1 MSAGE
6 RHDEWHKIRQG
17 RARIVIG
24 ARSAIFAPVE
34 PLGLIIVD
42 EEHETSYK
50 QEEAPRYHARDV
62 AIMRGQMENA
72 VVVLGSATPSLESYH
87 NCKRGKFALLE
98 LPERVDDQKMPR
110 VRVVDMRQAARG
122 EKGIPIFSPQLKEA
136 ITQRLEKGEQTILF
150 LNRRGYS
157 TSLQCP
163 KCGYVAN
170 CPNCSLA
177 LTYHRQEQKLACHIC
192 GHVEPVPSVC
202 PNEKCKNPAIR
213 FAGTGTQRVEET
225 LARLFPN
232 ARIKRMD
239 ADTMKRKDDYRKV
252 LGDFRAGKT
261 DILVGT
267 QMIAK
272 GLHFPNV
279 TLVGIIYADLALHQ
293 PDFRAGERTFQLL
306 TQVAGRAGR
315 GDVEGEVFVQAFA
328 PFHPAI
334 QYARRHDFT
343 GFYEQEMEFREQL
356 KYPPVSRVALLTLKG
371 RNEEKV
377 KFSADH
383 LKRELEKVLK
393 HALSGGASVPA
404 SHSES
409 CEDGSRGRSPH
420 QKPEAAK
427 TGFKD
432 LIIAGPAP
440 APLLRAETFYRYQI
454 MLRTRAMS
462 KLSQALAKIIGTLAL
477 PDDVTLAVDIDPVNL
492 G

>member
-1 MSAGE
+1 
-6 RHDEWHKIRQG
+6 
-17 RARIVIG
+17 
-24 ARSAIFAPVE
+24 
-34 PLGLIIVD
+34 
-42 EEHETSYK
+42 
-50 QEEAPRYHARDV
+50 
-62 AIMRGQMENA
+62 
-72 VVVLGSATPSLESYH
+72 VLGSATPSLESYY

-98 LPERVDDQKMPR
+98 LPERVDDQKMPH
-110 VRVVDMRQAARG
+110 VRVVDMRQAAHK
-122 EKGIPIFSPQLKEA
+122 EKGTPIFSPQLKEA
-136 ITQRLEKGEQTILF
+136 IHQRLERKEQTILF

-163 KCGYVAN
+163 KCGFIAN

-177 LTYHRQEQKLACHIC
+177 LTYHRIEQKLSCHIC
-192 GHVEPVPSVC
+192 GHNEKVPSVC

-213 FAGTGTQRVEET
+213 FAGTGTQKVEDV
-225 LARLFPN
+225 LAKLFPN
-232 ARIKRMD
+232 ARVKRMD
-239 ADTMKRKDDYRKV
+239 ADAMKRKDDYRHI
-252 LGDFRAGKT
+252 LGDFRTGKI

-334 QYARRHDFT
+334 QYARRHDFA
-343 GFYEQEMEFREQL
+343 GFYEQELEFREQL
-356 KYPPVSRVALLTLKG
+356 KYPPFSRVALLTLKG
-371 RNEEKV
+371 RNEDKV
-377 KFSADH
+377 KFSAEH
-383 LKRELEKVLK
+383 LKRELEKNL
-393 HALSGGASVPA
+393 ATGGASVLVSRA
-404 SHSES
+404 EKSK
-409 CEDGSRGRSPH
+409 DGSSGASPH
-420 QKPEAAK
+420 QNVNADL
-427 TGFKD
+427 KD
-432 LIIAGPAP
+432 LVISGPAP
-440 APLLRAETFYRYQI
+440 APLPRAETFYRYQI